1 MVCPQCHNPY
11 KIFKS
16 RLKIITIV
24 PLISTCVERAF
35 AKVHSE
41 KKRKKDS
48 SGFNSKTFLRTEIS
62 DVRLGDQGY
71 APPPTCEEFQGA
83 QNPLPGRR
91 SCMELNQNCQYYLK
105 NLRSLMRFSYCLHDV
120 LLFKCMHDRP
130 IWAGL
135 IHACNCIIL
144 AFKTAVRWMEIP
156 GELTKQ
162 KSRFAGQWVPFICAV
177 STSDDAAL
185 WFKKNRGS
193 DEQLQVIDTKIRLV
207 SNNTFNITN
216 LTNNDRGFYRCKVC
230 GKLEKTILFLEILN
244 GKLALK
250 VTLNLLQKI
259 LNFPVLVQYNIYLK
273 CFS

>member
-1 MVCPQCHNPY
+1 
-11 KIFKS
+11 
-16 RLKIITIV
+16 
-24 PLISTCVERAF
+24 
-35 AKVHSE
+35 
-41 KKRKKDS
+41 
-48 SGFNSKTFLRTEIS
+48 
-62 DVRLGDQGY
+62 
-71 APPPTCEEFQGA
+71 
-83 QNPLPGRR
+83 
-91 SCMELNQNCQYYLK
+91 
-105 NLRSLMRFSYCLHDV
+105 MRFSYCLHDV

-230 GKLEKTILFLEILN
+230 GKLEKTILFLEILK